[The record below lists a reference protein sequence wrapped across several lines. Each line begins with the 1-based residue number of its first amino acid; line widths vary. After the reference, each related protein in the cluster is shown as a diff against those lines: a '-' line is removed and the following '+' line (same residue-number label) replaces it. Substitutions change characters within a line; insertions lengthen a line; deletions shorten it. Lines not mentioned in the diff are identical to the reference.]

1 METTYDDVFG
11 LQFERLGFQAFVTES
26 LAIIRRE
33 KGSHPRSF
41 LSSAPSLVTRPDP
54 GGIHLARVR
63 RHLDEEN
70 RGLGRAY
77 SAPTHPEHDARSLQ
91 SLLPFTDHICQGF
104 SLVLSGGLKGSREL
118 ERRLEL
124 AGEGFEVMDDVLW
137 DVGPLF
143 RPLMIVF
150 KLHQIQGSIPHPLIF
165 LSQVSGHPLPTGT
178 PSRTALMILRSY

>member
-1 METTYDDVFG
+1 MEGRGCISEHIQVFTSVDLDDAGHHRHRPGCTSAYNLHKCIYDNDRFPDV
-11 LQFERLGFQAFVTES
+11 
-26 LAIIRRE
+26 
-33 KGSHPRSF
+33 
-41 LSSAPSLVTRPDP
+41 
-54 GGIHLARVR
+54 
-63 RHLDEEN
+63 
-70 RGLGRAY
+70 
-77 SAPTHPEHDARSLQ
+77 
-91 SLLPFTDHICQGF
+91 
-104 SLVLSGGLKGSREL
+104 KGSREL

-143 RPLMIVF
+143 RPLMIVFF